1 MKISIEKD
9 NKTYKFDL
17 IQNWKDVN
25 LERWI
30 KLMKVKDEHKA
41 NSAIDNIHALA
52 DIPKKLIKQLSIHD
66 VSVIIKKIAEMQVQA
81 NENLQNIITVD
92 NKEYGFHPNLDD
104 MTIGEF
110 ADLEHYIKLGIHAH
124 MPQIMA
130 ILYRPV
136 VEKKNEA
143 YTIEAY
149 DGNIT
154 IRSEEFK
161 KMSAE
166 QVQSSLVFF
175 WSLGSKL
182 LKILPLYLMELAQKN
197 LQMKTKEQR

>member
-110 ADLEHYIKLGIHAH
+110 ADLEHYIKLGIHDH